1 MDQLQHAAEQNVDKV
16 TDLLSQEAR
25 MLRMLLHRKIHE
37 AKNHGSSTTFPD
49 LHELHSKFLD
59 DTSMLL
65 GARQNAKGESVQF
78 LFLDAQ
84 CMSKVVGVGLQ
95 HALVTVT
102 NDNDVEVE
110 HVSESTWESSL
121 NSMFKDVKDKEDFE
135 LIGLKLPKMEVK
147 GIRTMRLP
155 AKQVQRFR
163 DNLKDFHQ
171 DHIITRE
178 RREMLFP
185 LTWKL
190 VELYRAFR
198 SPEQASVGGSATDAS
213 SSGGTTVGNSQGD
226 GDGEGDGE
234 GGGSGPPEE
243 NPRFVEILRRKVIH
257 KFKVTIYPGLGGNFQ
272 GVHPIPEHMRTASIM
287 STLIV
292 EFSQENTGA
301 KFIHV
306 TTQTQCNLGRNGNSR
321 NYFGCFQ
328 DDVTISFGESHPAH
342 GGTELLFFAA
352 SDLRENDGVLTTDTT
367 SQTAVET
374 RSSSNQVSTNSSGQ
388 LLIAGSGGQV
398 QNSEGTTNSQE
409 RNFSRA
415 HTQEIPNV
423 QQIDGFNVHQRN
435 FGNEL
440 IYNFC
445 IPPVIRNSNDP
456 ERILRYRD
464 TFTPKVVG
472 KWSVPMRSDLDSAP
486 FTFEVDRVL
495 FPIESG
501 EVTFRTGRVQ
511 DYKLSMLINLRMSH
525 LDALDG
531 VEGIEL
537 RGPTLGLEGVIDVFR
552 HWGQSIPIIPM

>member
-25 MLRMLLHRKIHE
+25 ILRMLLHRKIHE

-65 GARQNAKGESVQF
+65 GARQNAKVESVQF

-110 HVSESTWESSL
+110 HLSESTWESSL
-121 NSMFKDVKDKEDFE
+121 DSMFKDVKDKEDFE
-135 LIGLKLPKMEVK
+135 LIGFKLPKMKVK
-147 GIRTMRLP
+147 SIQTMRLP
-155 AKQVQRFR
+155 AKNVKRFR
-163 DNLKDFHQ
+163 VNLKDFHQ

-178 RREMLFP
+178 RSEMLFP
-185 LTWKL
+185 LIWKL

-198 SPEQASVGGSATDAS
+198 RPEQASVGGSSTDAS
-213 SSGGTTVGNSQGD
+213 SSGGRKVGNSHGD
-226 GDGEGDGE
+226 GDGEDDGE

-243 NPRFVEILRRKVIH
+243 NRRFVEFLQRTVIH
-257 KFKVTIYPGLGGNFQ
+257 KFKVTIYAGLGGNVQ
-272 GVHPIPEHMRTASIM
+272 GVHPVPEHMRTASIM

-292 EFSQENTGA
+292 EFSQEKTGA

-328 DDVTISFGESHPAH
+328 DDVTISFGESHPAN
-342 GGTELLFFAA
+342 GGTELIFFAA
-352 SDLRENDGVLTTDTT
+352 SDIRENDGVLTTDTT
-367 SQTAVET
+367 SQTAAEI

-398 QNSEGTTNSQE
+398 QNSEGTTSSQK

-435 FGNEL
+435 SGNEL

-456 ERILRYRD
+456 ERILRYRN

-472 KWSVPMRSDLDSAP
+472 KWSVPMQSDLELAP
-486 FTFEVDRVL
+486 FTFEVDRCL

-501 EVTFRTGRVQ
+501 EVNFGTGRVQ
-511 DYKLSMLINLRMSH
+511 DYKLSMLINLKMSH
-525 LDALDG
+525 LDDFDA
-531 VEGIEL
+531 VEEIEL
-537 RGPTLGLEGVIDVFR
+537 RGPTLGLEGVSLGLTLVKEY
-552 HWGQSIPIIPM
+552 Q

>member
-1 MDQLQHAAEQNVDKV
+1 LDQLQHAAEQNVDKV

-65 GARQNAKGESVQF
+65 GARQNAEVESVQF

-102 NDNDVEVE
+102 NDNDVKVE
-110 HVSESTWESSL
+110 HLSESTWETSL
-121 NSMFKDVKDKEDFE
+121 DSMFKDVKDQGDFE
-135 LIGLKLPKMEVK
+135 LIGFELPKMKVK
-147 GIRTMRLP
+147 SIQPKRLP
-155 AKQVQRFR
+155 AKEVTKFGV
-163 DNLKDFHQ
+163 NVKDFRQ

-178 RREMLFP
+178 QSKILFP
-185 LTWKL
+185 LIWK
-190 VELYRAFR
+190 VVGSYRAFR
-198 SPEQASVGGSATDAS
+198 RPEQASVGESATDAS
-213 SSGGTTVGNSQGD
+213 SSGGGEVGNSQGD
-226 GDGEGDGE
+226 GDGEDDGE
-234 GGGSGPPEE
+234 GGGSDPPEE
-243 NPRFVEILRRKVIH
+243 NQPRVVELLQQEVS
-257 KFKVTIYPGLGGNFQ
+257 FKVTIYPGLGGSFQ

-292 EFSQENTGA
+292 EFSQETTGA

-328 DDVTISFGESHPAH
+328 DDVTISFGESDPAI

-367 SQTAVET
+367 SQTVAET

-398 QNSEGTTNSQE
+398 QNREDTTSRQE

-445 IPPVIRNSNDP
+445 IPPDIRNSNNP
-456 ERILRYRD
+456 VRILRYRD

-472 KWSVPMRSDLDSAP
+472 KWSVPMQSDLDLAP
-486 FTFEVDRVL
+486 FTFKVERLL
-495 FPIESG
+495 FPIKSG
-501 EVTFRTGRVQ
+501 EVNFGTGRGQ
-511 DYKLSMLINLRMSH
+511 DYKLSMLINLKMSH
-525 LDALDG
+525 LDAFDA
-531 VEGIEL
+531 VEEIEL
-537 RGPTLGLEGVIDVFR
+537 RGPTLALEGVIHVFR
-552 HWGQSIPIIPM
+552 HWG

>member
-1 MDQLQHAAEQNVDKV
+1 LDQLQHAAEQNVDKV
-16 TDLLSQEAR
+16 TDLLSQEVR

-65 GARQNAKGESVQF
+65 GARRDAEVESIQF

-102 NDNDVEVE
+102 NDNDVKVE
-110 HVSESTWESSL
+110 HLSESTWEIL
-121 NSMFKDVKDKEDFE
+121 LDLMFKDVKDQGDFE
-135 LIGLKLPKMEVK
+135 LIGFKLPKMKVK
-147 GIRTMRLP
+147 SIQTMRLP
-155 AKQVQRFR
+155 AKEVKKFGG
-163 DNLKDFHQ
+163 NLKDFHQ

-178 RREMLFP
+178 QSEMVFP
-185 LTWKL
+185 LIWKV

-198 SPEQASVGGSATDAS
+198 CPEQASVGGSATDAS
-213 SSGGTTVGNSQGD
+213 SSGGRKVGNSQGD
-226 GDGEGDGE
+226 GDGEDDGE

-243 NPRFVEILRRKVIH
+243 NRRFVEILRREVIQ
-257 KFKVTIYPGLGGNFQ
+257 KFKVTIYPGLGGSFQ

-292 EFSQENTGA
+292 EFSQEITGA

-328 DDVTISFGESHPAH
+328 DDVTISFGESDPAH

-367 SQTAVET
+367 SQTAVEA

-398 QNSEGTTNSQE
+398 QNSEGTTSSQE

-445 IPPVIRNSNDP
+445 IPPVLRNSNDP

-472 KWSVPMRSDLDSAP
+472 KWSVPMRSNLDSAP
-486 FTFEVDRVL
+486 FTFEVERVL

-501 EVTFRTGRVQ
+501 EVNFGTGRVQ
-511 DYKLSMLINLRMSH
+511 DYKLSMLINLKMSH

-537 RGPTLGLEGVIDVFR
+537 RGPTLGLDGVIDVFR
-552 HWGQSIPIIPM
+552 HWGQRIPIIPR